1 MFAKYLVYCTV
12 ITSFIVYPNVFY
24 VPKSIFLARAK
35 LSYIGSVTDGDVIS
49 AYLDLDSTVCS
60 ISYTKSGVQ
69 QVSFNFDKNE
79 LRGKALFPCV
89 FASNCKFSLNFGQKV
104 S

>member
-1 MFAKYLVYCTV
+1 MF
-12 ITSFIVYPNVFY
+12 PNVFY